1 MHIFGWVTIGC
12 RISDQ
17 CTGVKLITA
26 LHNVHGFHGFT
37 VFTASRFSRLH
48 GARTFD
54 EVHGFHGPFSAA
66 VLCTKATEGSS
77 SRISRFFPDRSLHE
91 IPAIHRENR
100 GLCDWLIG
108 TYDRPLLAARIDI
121 LPQPAP
127 KHLIG
132 MNWPGTSSH
141 P

>member
-100 GLCDWLIG
+100 GLCDWLNSNI
-108 TYDRPLLAARIDI
+108 
-121 LPQPAP
+121 
-127 KHLIG
+127 
-132 MNWPGTSSH
+132 
-141 P
+141 